1 MAGNS
6 IGQVFRLTTYGE
18 SHGAGLGGVLDG
30 CPAGLKLDLAAL
42 QVEMDRRRP
51 GQSTL
56 VTPRDEADALQLL
69 SGVFEGVTT
78 GAPIAFHIPSKDAE
92 PAAYD
97 HLKEKFR
104 PSHADYTYTAKYGLR
119 DHRGGGRASARETA
133 SRVAA
138 GAIARQFLAADSHA
152 ASGTAG
158 VEVCAYVER
167 VQDIAMHS
175 QPQFYSR
182 INVDAHPMRCP
193 DATTAL
199 RMAGRVEKM
208 RDAGDTVGGAIVMVA
223 RGVPAGWGE
232 PVFDK
237 LSAEL
242 ARALWSIPAVKAM
255 EIGSGFSGTL
265 MRGSEHNDAFIP
277 GEEGNPGHVSTRS
290 NNSGGIQ
297 GGISNG
303 RDIVVRLG
311 FKPVATIRAEQDTV
325 DIEGKAT
332 KVEGRGRHDPCVLS
346 RAVPIV
352 EAMALLV
359 FADLAL
365 RNRSA
370 KL

>member
-18 SHGAGLGGVLDG
+18 SHGAGIGGVLDG
-30 CPAGLKLDLAAL
+30 CPAGLELNSEAL
-42 QVEMDRRRP
+42 QAELDRRRP
-51 GQSTL
+51 GQSAL
-56 VTPRDEADALQLL
+56 VSPRQEADPLQLL
-69 SGVFEGVTT
+69 SGVFENVTT
-78 GAPIAFHIPSKDAE
+78 GTPIAFHIPNKDAE
-92 PAAYD
+92 PSAYD
-97 HLKEKFR
+97 HLKDTFR

-119 DHRGGGRASARETA
+119 DHRGGGRSSARETA

-138 GAIARQFLAADSHA
+138 GAIARQFLA
-152 ASGTAG
+152 TEN

-167 VQDIAMHS
+167 VQDVAMHS
-175 QPQFYSR
+175 PPQFYSR
-182 INVDAHPMRCP
+182 ANVDAHPMRCP
-193 DATTAL
+193 DATTAI
-199 RMAGRVEKM
+199 RMAGRVEQM
-208 RDAGDTVGGAIVMVA
+208 REAGDTVGGAIVMVA
-223 RGVPAGWGE
+223 RGLPAGWGE

-242 ARALWSIPAVKAM
+242 ARAMWSIPAVKAM

-265 MRGSEHNDAFIP
+265 MQGSQHNDAFVP
-277 GEEGNPGHVSTRS
+277 GEIGMATRS
-290 NNSGGIQ
+290 NRSGGIQ

-303 RDIVVRLG
+303 ADIVVRLG

-325 DIEGKAT
+325 DGDGKAST
-332 KVEGRGRHDPCVLS
+332 VKGHGRHDPCVLS

-365 RNRSA
+365 RNRTA
-370 KL
+370 KI